1 MKPARFVAVV
11 IAVGLFVSAFTVALP
26 ASNSASHK
34 NMMTYNAALGLPSRS
49 PLTLM
54 AGTFA
59 LESLSSALTSEY
71 SCSLVAQTPAD
82 WTQMGRR
89 QYFDAKWTL
98 KNTGTR
104 TWGIHGPDVK
114 FITYTG
120 GAIMHTHGSL
130 FNMPANTGPGQKVTI
145 IVDMT
150 APKNLGYYTE
160 SWALVNG
167 STVFCRFWIGI
178 NVNHY

>member
-1 MKPARFVAVV
+1 MKPVRFVAVV

-26 ASNSASHK
+26 ASNGASHK
-34 NMMTYNAALGLPSRS
+34 SMMTYNAGLGLSARS

-59 LESLSSALTSEY
+59 LQSLSSAWTSEY

-82 WTQMGRR
+82 WTRMGRR

-104 TWGIHGPDVK
+104 TWDRHGPDVK
-114 FITYTG
+114 FMSSTG
-120 GAIMHTHGSL
+120 GATMHTSGS
-130 FNMPANTGPGQKVTI
+130 FFDMPADTGPGKKITI
-145 IVDMT
+145 LVDMT
-150 APKNLGYYTE
+150 APKNPGYYTE
-160 SWALVNG
+160 NWALVNG
-167 STVFCRFWIGI
+167 NRAFCRFSITI
-178 NVNHY
+178 NVTH